1 MKHRASKKLMNRY
14 INQIVKRLKEE
25 RIGYDNQLATI
36 EKCLRSKEKDSQEL
50 FLLSQDALKAK
61 ETAQSELKK
70 YENRKLIITK
80 LRGKYLGKTNQMRR
94 RL

>member
-1 MKHRASKKLMNRY
+1 M
-14 INQIVKRLKEE
+14 KRLKEE

-36 EKCLRSKEKDSQEL
+36 EKCLKSKEKDSQEL

-80 LRGKYLGKTNQMRR
+80 LRSKYLGK
-94 RL
+94 